1 VSTNAILCRYGE
13 IALKGQ
19 NRSRF
24 EACLADNL
32 RRLLREI
39 GGLTARRVRGRV
51 WLGKGGDAPFLPWE
65 LARAQEQLPK
75 AFGLTSFSP
84 GIRVRPELAEIQA
97 AVVAAMPGVVAPLL
111 ARLPAGTPLRF
122 RVRTNRSWKEFPLDS
137 QGVNI
142 ALADS
147 LSGQPYADRL
157 AVDLHH
163 ADLTIGCD
171 LRPEF
176 AFVFF
181 SSEAGPGGLPV
192 GCHPPA
198 LALLSGGIDSP
209 VAALLAMRRGC
220 PVDFITFHS
229 APYTPPE
236 TVGKV
241 VRMATLLNAYQP
253 PRRLFACNLAPLQV
267 AIRDH
272 CSERFRT
279 VLYRR
284 MMMRVATA
292 IARRNR
298 NGALVTGESLGQ
310 VASQTLVNLDTINA
324 ATDLLVLRPLLG
336 MDKGEAV
343 GLARRFGTFDLSC
356 EPVPDSCTVFS
367 PASPATAARRPFIE
381 REEARWDWSAALAE
395 AVDQAWATAQ
405 VPGRSL
411 ADPAAAPQ

>member
-1 VSTNAILCRYGE
+1 VNTNAILCRYGE

-24 EACLADNL
+24 ESCLADNL

-39 GGLTARRVRGRV
+39 DGLVARRVRGRL
-51 WLGKGGDAPFLPWE
+51 WLGKAAGAPFAPWE
-65 LARAQEQLPK
+65 LARVQEQLPK

-84 GIRVRPELAEIQA
+84 GIRVPPALAEIQA
-97 AVVAAMPGVVAPLL
+97 AVVAAMPEVVAPLL
-111 ARLPAGTPLRF
+111 AARPDRAPLRF
-122 RVRTNRSWKEFPLDS
+122 RVRTTRSWKEFPLDS
-137 QGVNI
+137 RAVNI
-142 ALADS
+142 ALAES
-147 LSGQPYADRL
+147 LADQPYADRL
-157 AVDLHH
+157 AVDLDH
-163 ADLTIGCD
+163 AELTIGCD

-181 SSEAGPGGLPV
+181 STQVGPGGLPV

-209 VAALLAMRRGC
+209 VASLLTMRRGC

-236 TVGKV
+236 TLDKV
-241 VRMATLLNAYQP
+241 ERIAAFLNAYQP
-253 PRRLFACNLAPLQV
+253 ARRLFACNLAPLQV
-267 AIRDH
+267 LIRDH
-272 CSERFRT
+272 CAERFRT

-284 MMMRVATA
+284 MMMRIATA

-336 MDKGEAV
+336 MDKTEAID
-343 GLARRFGTFDLSC
+343 LARRFGTFASSC

-367 PASPATAARRPFIE
+367 PASPATSARRPVIE
-381 REEARWDWSAALAE
+381 REEARSDWAGTHAE
-395 AVDQAWATAQ
+395 IVEQTWATAHH
-405 VPGRSL
+405 P
-411 ADPAAAPQ
+411 PQGPQ